1 MMHDS
6 PDAYDAIC
14 EKWCAQRSASP
25 VNRCVAEFAQSIAR
39 GGQVLDI
46 GCGGG
51 DPIDRYLSGQGLQV
65 TGIDRSASMIE
76 KARALCLPGARF
88 IVADVLEFAP
98 ESACDAVI
106 AFDSLWHVP
115 HAKQRSLYARLS
127 AWLKPGGGLLFTHGK
142 AGGEIHGEMFGQT
155 FYYSALD
162 VGEVRALLEDAGLTI
177 ERCEVDY
184 REATTGERDL
194 LVVAR
199 KAAR

>member
-51 DPIDRYLSGQGLQV
+51 DPIDR
-65 TGIDRSASMIE
+65 SASMIE
-76 KARALCLPGARF
+76 KARALRLPGARF